1 MPEPMTADELA
12 EMYPDDD
19 FRDSLAD
26 LLDVQLL
33 LVECKLRQDYRI
45 SKEMY
50 ETLHLTEA
58 GERMVQ
64 AFLRKGIKYPE
75 ARFMCLLR
83 ILGNELLVDPI
94 QSDTQQLIKIVSEQ
108 IRDTTIRFPYTY
120 GRLLYDRL
128 LTFPFGESRTVLSS
142 KETFE
147 VLEGTPQ
154 GVFQVGRLVTGP
166 YGLLQTPH
174 RRSIPLIEEVPFH
187 CSDIKC
193 TTAHSRTFVTDYTAP
208 INEARDIAE
217 KVLRKEGQN
226 SDWNGYIRRFN
237 MYASMP
243 WNDLKG
249 DSLAYLL
256 GDALTLEE
264 MKVLAAWLL
273 DKTKNEVRQIA
284 TSVGIRSGPA
294 AIMVSTLGPAE
305 LLQLMLMA
313 SDQAIANG
321 LDCLVADGTILVPLG
336 QVRRPVIT
344 GRERSGWYE
353 LQPELGR
360 FGIRQTSPEFSLA
373 PQRLRRLVGQMY
385 LLQKDS
391 ERDELDWQLRGED
404 APTLDA
410 KIENYL
416 QKSSPREAVSSLL
429 LARKSNFIVAASKLG
444 LAEEVLLSDEDRVN
458 AVLWKL
464 GFPVED
470 LLDPHRD
477 FWALHEKMGQVTRQ
491 SPINPSATD
500 AENIRRYAASFFV
513 KLEDL
518 LRDSLLYTTWA
529 LTHDH
534 FANTRPFVYRSGVG
548 EKLGPS
554 ESEAL
559 NRLRSAEA
567 ESGGD
572 GGEHSVSFDGKLTLY
587 TASRGFQVLADLL
600 SSFDARAEQYIRP
613 TTDLP
618 RWLGQQDLQE
628 FVFAH
633 TIPFLDLLPE
643 SREAIVRQLRN
654 VGRILVSAEVSD
666 ARNDWF
672 HARRSPVDIE
682 RLRRSLEAV
691 RDAVLL
697 IQDGGYSR
705 QVYRRVRNETDEA
718 NRATYVLA
726 DATGQEIVFFRPS
739 RYAWNNLPSLYASQ
753 HVMLSAR
760 FAEPTEVLR
769 FKFEVESPYTDMW
782 QDYPVRL
789 PSTATTAGLFHA
801 NLPTQRHENSH
812 SQHLK

>member
-1 MPEPMTADELA
+1 MPEPKTADELA
-12 EMYPDDD
+12 EMYPGED
-19 FRDSLAD
+19 FRESLAD
-26 LLDVQLL
+26 LLDVQLI
-33 LVECKLRQDYRI
+33 LVECKIRRTYRV
-45 SKEMY
+45 SKEMH
-50 ETLHLTEA
+50 ETLHLTET
-58 GERMVQ
+58 GEQMAQ
-64 AFLRKGIKYPE
+64 AFRSKGVRYPE
-75 ARFMCLLR
+75 SRFMCLLNM
-83 ILGNELLVDPI
+83 LSNELLVDPV
-94 QSDTQQLIKIVSEQ
+94 QTDTQALIEIVSEQ
-108 IRDTTIRFPYTY
+108 IRDTTIRFPFTY

-128 LTFPFGESRTVLSS
+128 LSFPFGESRTLLSS

-166 YGLLQTPH
+166 FGLLQTPH
-174 RRSIPLIEEVPFH
+174 RRSIAPVDEIPFH

-193 TTAHSRTFVTDYTAP
+193 NVEHTRTFSTDENAP
-208 INEARDIAE
+208 INEARDQAE
-217 KVLRKEGQN
+217 KILLKEGQA
-226 SDWNGYIRRFN
+226 SDWNGYLRRFN
-237 MYASMP
+237 ITASSGP

-249 DSLAYLL
+249 DPVAYLL
-256 GDALTLEE
+256 GDALTLDE
-264 MKVLAAWLL
+264 MRALTAWLL
-273 DKTKNEVRQIA
+273 DKTKNQVREVAAR
-284 TSVGIRSGPA
+284 VGIRPGPA
-294 AIMVSTLGPAE
+294 PTMVSALGPAQ
-305 LLQLMLMA
+305 LLHLMLMA

-321 LDCLVADGTILVPLG
+321 LDTLVGDGTILVPLG
-336 QVRRPVIT
+336 QVRKPVINAT
-344 GRERSGWYE
+344 AGSGWYD

-360 FGIRQTSPEFSLA
+360 FGVRLSSSEFSLA
-373 PQRLRRLVGQMY
+373 PLRLRRLVSQMY
-385 LLQKDS
+385 RLDQESD
-391 ERDELDWQLRGED
+391 RDELEWQLRGEE
-404 APTLDA
+404 APTVEA
-410 KIENYL
+410 RIEQYL
-416 QKSSPREAVSSLL
+416 QRRSPREAVKSLL
-429 LARKSNFIVAASKLG
+429 LARKSNFIVAASKLA
-444 LAEEVLLSDEDRVN
+444 LPEQVLVSDEDRVN

-477 FWALHEKMGQVTRQ
+477 FWTLHEKMGQVTRQ

-518 LRDSLLYTTWA
+518 LKDALLYTTWA

-534 FANTRPFVYRSGVG
+534 FASTRPFVYRPGVG
-548 EKLGPS
+548 EQLGPS
-554 ESEAL
+554 EAEAL
-559 NRLRSAEA
+559 ERLRSAGA
-567 ESGGD
+567 ESGGEEK
-572 GGEHSVSFDGKLTLY
+572 EHDLSFEGKLTLY
-587 TASRGFQVLADLL
+587 TVSRGFQILADLL
-600 SSFDARAEQYIRP
+600 ASAEAKAKEYLRP
-613 TTDLP
+613 ATDLP
-618 RWLGQQDLQE
+618 RWLKQQDLQE
-628 FVFAH
+628 FVFLH

-643 SREAIVRQLRN
+643 SRQVIVRQLRN
-654 VGRILVSAEVSD
+654 ISRVLVSAEVSD

-739 RYAWNNLPSLYASQ
+739 RFAWIGLPSLHSSQ

-769 FKFEVESPYTDMW
+769 FKYEIESPYTKMW

-789 PSTATTAGLFHA
+789 PSAAA
-801 NLPTQRHENSH
+801 VAASIRPNMPSQRRDLGHVST
-812 SQHLK
+812 